1 MKFSYFYCYQNEITD
16 QTVVIT
22 GGLDSINLNNVPTK
36 TVEIFGAP
44 SCQLPPLLYGSIGH
58 ITFLLP
64 MDNLI
69 LTCGGE
75 IGFFQGFSRSCFA
88 YDKIKGNWTL
98 HSSFATKRIH
108 AISVTM
114 ENSVY
119 VLGGTS
125 SNKTSEM
132 LESGSKTW
140 IEGPEIPDGIVHSC
154 GVRFNQNEFM
164 LIGGF
169 NEQSLASRR
178 ILIYNTETNIW
189 RNFSKELEIGR
200 SKHACIISDNNLLVI
215 GGSDIDGNT
224 LKDTEIISLNSEVN
238 VKHADLNV
246 ARKNFGVTELSM
258 STEEGLKIL
267 VFGGQ
272 TGNGLISSVEEW
284 SALEKK
290 WKLSDLTLSD
300 PRADFGYAPIPLS
313 VLCGKKLNFTI
324 HSEPQMYV
332 G

>member
-1 MKFSYFYCYQNEITD
+1 M
-16 QTVVIT
+16 IT

-44 SCQLPPLLYGSIGH
+44 SCQLPIPPLLYGNIGH

-75 IGFFQGFSRSCFA
+75 LGFFQGFSRSCFA
-88 YDKIKGNWTL
+88 YDKNKGNWTL
-98 HSSFATKRIH
+98 HSSFAIKRIH
-108 AISVTM
+108 AISITM

-119 VLGGTS
+119 VLGGITS
-125 SNKTSEM
+125 SKTSEI

-140 IEGPEIPDGIVHSC
+140 IEGPEIPDGVIHSC
-154 GVRFNQNEFM
+154 GVRLNKNEFM
-164 LIGGF
+164 VIGGF
-169 NEQSLASRR
+169 NEQSLATKR
-178 ILIYNTETNIW
+178 ILIYNIETNTW

-200 SKHACIISDNNLLVI
+200 TKHACIISDNNLLVI

-224 LKDTEIISLNSEVN
+224 LKDTEIIPLDSEAN
-238 VKHADLNV
+238 VKHVDLNV
-246 ARKNFGVTELSM
+246 PRKNFGVTELL
-258 STEEGLKIL
+258 TDEGSRVL

-272 TGNGLISSVEEW
+272 TRNGLISSVEEW

-290 WKLSDLTLSD
+290 WKLSDITLSGA
-300 PRADFGYAPIPLS
+300 RADFGFATIPLS
-313 VLCGKKLNFTI
+313 VLCGKKHNL
-324 HSEPQMYV
+324 QY
-332 G
+332 